1 MASVVLR
8 FLGVIIIGYLLGSIP
23 FGLLIGQRAGVDVRR
38 TGSGKT
44 GATNVLRSVGL
55 GAALLV
61 AAGDVAKGAIP
72 VLIAQLIL
80 ATPSSFGAYAN
91 LAPWAAAL
99 AGLAAIAGHNYPI
112 YVNFKGG
119 RGVAT
124 TGGMALALAFPA
136 TLISAVF
143 FAVPIAITRYVSLGS
158 MIGASAVVFAE
169 LVFIKLGIVSGDT
182 GWPTFFALL
191 IAAIVIIASHR
202 DNIQRIIS
210 GTERKLG
217 EKSPPA
223 SPGNPPARPI
233 FPFHVRQRTR

>member
-61 AAGDVAKGAIP
+61 AAGDVAKGAVP

-80 ATPSSFGAYAN
+80 ATPSSFGTYAN
-91 LAPWAAAL
+91 LAPWAAAF

-112 YVNFKGG
+112 YVKFKGG

-136 TLISAVF
+136 TLISLVF

-158 MIGASAVVFAE
+158 MIGAVAVAFAE
-169 LVFIKLGIVSGDT
+169 LVFIKLGVVSGDV
-182 GWPTFFALL
+182 GWPSFFALL
-191 IAAIVIIASHR
+191 VAAIVIIASHR
-202 DNIQRIIS
+202 DNIQRIIN

-217 EKSPPA
+217 EKSSPTA
-223 SPGNPPARPI
+223 PGNSHSRPI